1 MELQTEQRMEATSVA
16 YPMEV
21 IAGPTGRRR
30 WPDEVKARIVAETLQ
45 PGVKVNEVAA
55 RYGLQPN
62 HISTWRAMARAGVL
76 VLAEADMPDFL
87 PISLQSDQPMRSPI
101 SGDVPPELRIS
112 VADLTLHIPV
122 SFPASQAAALVA
134 ALRSAM

>member
-16 YPMEV
+16 HRMEV

>member
-1 MELQTEQRMEATSVA
+1 MELQTEQRMEAISVVR
-16 YPMEV
+16 PMEV

-62 HISTWRAMARAGVL
+62 HISTWRAMARAGML
-76 VLAEADMPDFL
+76 VLAEADMPEFL
-87 PISLQSDQPMRSPI
+87 PISLQSDQPTHSPI
-101 SGDVPPELRIS
+101 SNDVPPELRIS
-112 VADLTLHIPV
+112 VADLTLHIPA
-122 SFPASQAAALVA
+122 SFSASQIAALVT
-134 ALRSAM
+134 ALRSAV

>member
-16 YPMEV
+16 HRMEV

-62 HISTWRAMARAGVL
+62 HISTWRAMARTGML
-76 VLAEADMPDFL
+76 VLAETDMPDFL
-87 PISLQSDQPMRSPI
+87 PISLQPDQPMRSPT

-112 VADLTLHIPV
+112 VADLTLHIPAN
-122 SFPASQAAALVA
+122 FPASQAAALVA

>member
-16 YPMEV
+16 HRMEV

-87 PISLQSDQPMRSPI
+87 PISLQSDQLMRSPI